1 MPGLFSIS
9 MKTKKTKLLTI
20 LLLLAGLAL
29 LTYWWKGAKVA
40 NIEQHTDDTLPF
52 SFLERGMPARQLA
65 ATTHE
70 STFDEL
76 TNKIANPLEKSNNLR
91 ALYDQYK
98 GSKNS
103 VERYIAYRAWSAC
116 FPTFIAA
123 KGQSISL
130 DDLTKGMDKNDPK
143 TALRFDAYRTLLGK
157 CQQFSGLNRDQLL
170 EATRLEKEA
179 ANQGLS
185 LSPGEIAN
193 QYLHE
198 GDAAHALQVVR
209 RILESQDAF
218 SIGSLQEFVQP
229 YLAAKIED
237 QSIPASTHVDV
248 RALAFSIAACD
259 LGLDCGADSLTAIL
273 LCANIGECTGN
284 LRERY
289 FNRLPDPADKTML
302 QQETEH
308 VLNAIRSKNF
318 SLLGL

>member
-1 MPGLFSIS
+1 
-9 MKTKKTKLLTI
+9 MKTKKTKLLAVF
-20 LLLLAGLAL
+20 LLLVGLAAFI
-29 LTYWWKGAKVA
+29 YWWKGASIA
-40 NIEQHTDDTLPF
+40 NIEQHTKDTLPS
-52 SFLERGMPARQLA
+52 SFLERGMPARQPS
-65 ATTHE
+65 ATASE
-70 STFDEL
+70 NTFNEL
-76 TNKIANPLEKSNNLR
+76 TNKIANPLEKSSNLR

-130 DDLTKGMDKNDPK
+130 DDFTKGLDKNDPK
-143 TALRFDAYRTLLGK
+143 TAQRFDAYRSLLGK
-157 CQQFSGLNRDQLL
+157 CQQFFGLNRDQLL

-193 QYLHE
+193 QYLQE
-198 GDAAHALQVVR
+198 GDAPHARQVVQ
-209 RILESQDAF
+209 RILASQDAF
-218 SIGSLQEFVQP
+218 AIGSLQEFVQP
-229 YLAAKIED
+229 YLAAKVED
-237 QSIPASTHVDV
+237 QSLPASTRIDV

-259 LGLDCGADSLTAIL
+259 LGLDCGSDALTAIL
-273 LCANIGECTGN
+273 LCANTGECTGN

-302 QQETEH
+302 QQETEN

>member
-1 MPGLFSIS
+1 
-9 MKTKKTKLLTI
+9 MKTKKTKLLAVF
-20 LLLLAGLAL
+20 LLLASLAV
-29 LTYWWKGAKVA
+29 LTALIYWWKGASDA

-52 SFLERGMPARQLA
+52 SFLERGMPAHQPA
-65 ATTHE
+65 STSNE
-70 STFDEL
+70 NTFDEL
-76 TNKIANPLEKSNNLR
+76 TSKIANPLEKSNNLR

-130 DDLTKGMDKNDPK
+130 DDLTKGLDKNDPK
-143 TALRFDAYRTLLGK
+143 TAQRFEAYRSLLGK

-170 EATRLEKEA
+170 EVTRLEKEA

-185 LSPGEIAN
+185 LSPGETAN

-198 GDAAHALQVVR
+198 GDAQHALQVVQ
-209 RILESQDAF
+209 RILASQDAF

-229 YLAAKIED
+229 YLAAKVED
-237 QSIPASTHVDV
+237 QSLPASTRIDL

-259 LGLDCGADSLTAIL
+259 LGLDCGSDSLTAIQ
-273 LCANIGECTGN
+273 LCANTGECTGN

-289 FNRLPDPADKTML
+289 FNRLPDPADKTLL